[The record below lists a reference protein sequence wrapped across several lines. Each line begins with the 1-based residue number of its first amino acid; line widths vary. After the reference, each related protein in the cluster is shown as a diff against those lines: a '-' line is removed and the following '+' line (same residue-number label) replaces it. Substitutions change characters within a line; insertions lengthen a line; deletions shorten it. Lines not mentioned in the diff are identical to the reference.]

1 MKYLILLLSLN
12 LFAIE
17 IINRPIVFDD
27 TRKQLTQEYIH
38 SHYGIQTQDISITPK
53 IIVIHWTAMNDF
65 NRSYQ
70 RFTEP
75 VLPSDRPD
83 IQKASALN
91 VSAHF
96 MVTRDGTVY
105 RLMDETT
112 MARHIIGLNYSSI
125 GIENVG
131 GQNNKENLTDRQ
143 LDANKELIHYLKTKY
158 PSIEYLIG
166 HFEYTNFV
174 NHALWLEKDKNYRTQ
189 KYDPGDMFMNRLR
202 KGSKIFQ

>member
-17 IINRPIVFDD
+17 IINRPIVFDEV
-27 TRKQLTQEYIH
+27 RKQLTQEYILL
-38 SHYGIQTQDISITPK
+38 HYGIKTQDISITPK
-53 IIVIHWTAMNDF
+53 IIVIHWTAINDF

-70 RFTEP
+70 RFINP
-75 VLPSDRPD
+75 ILPSDRPD

-96 MVTRDGTVY
+96 MVTRDGTIY
-105 RLMDETT
+105 RLMNETT
-112 MARHIIGLNYSSI
+112 MARHVIGLNYSSI